1 MAPEFKQDFFSAL
14 HGPDSVK
21 LIATTD
27 ETGTP
32 HLEEVPSLTFD
43 ANGYIVLLEENE
55 YSHTNRNLVGSLWFN
70 RKLSIYVR
78 NGATHQ
84 FQAIAKPYKVFITG
98 PVFEEHYRAIRA
110 KRPNAKLSAVWL
122 LEVVHITDENFKT
135 RQAHEDLGRLALIH
149 LDQIARS
156 TAPTPS

>member
-55 YSHTNRNLVGSLWFN
+55 YSHTNRNLVGSIWFN

-78 NGATHQ
+78 HGSTHQ

-98 PVFEEHYRAIRA
+98 PVFEEHYREIRA
-110 KRPNAKLSAVWL
+110 KRPDSKLSAVWL
-122 LEVVHITDENFKT
+122 LEVEHVNDENFNT
-135 RQAHEDLGRLALIH
+135 RHAREELGRLPLIH
-149 LDQIARS
+149 LDRIARN
-156 TAPTPS
+156 TATTPS